1 MSLVLDI
8 LRDASINN
16 NANKYHAH
24 IFAHA
29 GKSVFR
35 AKSKNNVPVYGMI
48 NMFFGENLSS

>member
-1 MSLVLDI
+1 MCLVLDI
-8 LRDASINN
+8 SWDDSINN
-16 NANKYHAH
+16 CANKYYAH

-35 AKSKNNVPVYGMI
+35 AKSKNNAPVYGMI